1 MGQKDL
7 WQSDYF
13 DNNERFADIYNGI
26 FFSGEEIIKPT
37 ELEPCDSV
45 FVHHF
50 QNQDTVKVICDKV
63 RKWKGQHLAILPL
76 ENQSYVDYR
85 MVLRVMQEEILGY
98 EKQRKEAFETLKQED
113 YPFDKNEF
121 LSSMKKDQKFIP
133 VIPLI
138 LYLGTDSEWNGAKT
152 LYQLLEIDEDLKPF
166 VNNYKLNFYDYHN
179 QTDFSN
185 FKTEN
190 KLLFEVLANAADKNK
205 VKQLFQEE
213 SENYSL
219 DREAAAALIGM
230 AGIKMDLDKL
240 KEEKDGKVEYKMCK
254 AFQEITQ
261 EARAEGYKDGM
272 DAGYKNGVDAG
283 YKNGMDAGYKN
294 GVDASITALM
304 ETMNLTLEQALDALK
319 ITGEQRMKFYS

>member
-13 DNNERFADIYNGI
+13 DSNVRFADVYNGI
-26 FFSGEEIIKPT
+26 FFHGEEIIKPE

-45 FVHHF
+45 FVQHF
-50 QNQDTVKVICDKV
+50 QNQNTVKVICDKI

-85 MVLRVMQEEILGY
+85 MVLRIMQEEILGY
-98 EKQRKEAFETLKQED
+98 EKQRKEAYEKAKQD
-113 YPFDKNEF
+113 GYSFDKNEF
-121 LSSMKKDQKFIP
+121 LSGMKKDQKFTP

-138 LYLGTDSEWNGAKT
+138 LYMGTDSEWDGAKT
-152 LYQLLEIDEDLKPF
+152 LYQLLEIDDEIKPF
-166 VNNYKLNFYDYHN
+166 VNDYKLNFYDYHN

-190 KLLFEVLANAADKNK
+190 KLLFEVLANAANK
-205 VKQLFQEE
+205 GKVQQLFLEE
-213 SENYSL
+213 AEKYSL
-219 DREAAAALIGM
+219 DREAASALIGM

-261 EARAEGYKDGM
+261 EARDEGFKLGIESGYKDGRES
-272 DAGYKNGVDAG
+272 GYKDGIDATTTA
-283 YKNGMDAGYKN
+283 N
-294 GVDASITALM
+294 ITALM
-304 ETMNLTLEQALDALK
+304 ETMHLTLEQALDALK
-319 ITGEQRMKFYS
+319 ITGEQRIKFYS